1 MFLVED
7 EPSGV
12 EMTFLGA
19 DTKMLAAWADHAARC
34 GRQFE
39 DGQYHVRF
47 YEKDFLG
54 RVQERVATVDPEV
67 AGNGVRDADGDI
79 STQSI
84 FETAYASYRGGYGE
98 IEEGGP
104 FDPESWSDR
113 DGAVPRDTVSTHV
126 YVVTD
131 VREDGRVVL
140 QNPWGPD
147 GGFQAGDDV
156 HKPGELVLT
165 EEEYRERFQN
175 VTVTEGSES

>member
-1 MFLVED
+1 M
-7 EPSGV
+7 
-12 EMTFLGA
+12 
-19 DTKMLAAWADHAARC
+19 
-34 GRQFE
+34 
-39 DGQYHVRF
+39 
-47 YEKDFLG
+47 
-54 RVQERVATVDPEV
+54 DPEV
-67 AGNGVRDADGDI
+67 AGNGVRDAEGDI
-79 STQSI
+79 STMSI
-84 FETAYASYRGGYGE
+84 FETAYASYRGGYEE
-98 IEEGGP
+98 IEEGGL

-147 GGFQAGDDV
+147 GGFQEGDDV

-175 VTVTEGSES
+175 VTVTEGPES

>member
-1 MFLVED
+1 PVAAVARAKPDFLEENV
-7 EPSGV
+7 
-12 EMTFLGA
+12 
-19 DTKMLAAWADHAARC
+19 W
-34 GRQFE
+34 FE

-67 AGNGVRDADGDI
+67 AGNGGREDDGDI

-104 FDPESWSDR
+104 FGPESGGDR
-113 DGAVPRDTVSTHV
+113 DGVVPRATVSTQL
-126 YVVTD
+126 YVVTG

-147 GGFQAGDDV
+147 GRFQAGDDV
-156 HKPGELVLT
+156 HKHGERELT
-165 EEEYRERFQN
+165 EAEYRERFQN
-175 VTVTEGSES
+175 VAVPERSES